1 MEEFMKKTLAILFT
15 IFFIAGSAFAQS
27 EVSALPDEDVK
38 VDLSMKEYVPE
49 NQHLDKEDKAGKVRI
64 QYIPWIHEVRIYY
77 KTLYTTYDSGKA
89 MNAVLGCLEDF
100 LKENKYYHYKYMEK
114 DKERYFKD
122 ARGIRWAEY
131 SSHVK
136 FSR

>member
-1 MEEFMKKTLAILFT
+1 MKKTLAILFT

-64 QYIPWIHEVRIYY
+64 QYIPSPLKKSLSLLFYPYLVLLYS
-77 KTLYTTYDSGKA
+77 KTI
-89 MNAVLGCLEDF
+89 E
-100 LKENKYYHYKYMEK
+100 KEH
-114 DKERYFKD
+114 
-122 ARGIRWAEY
+122 
-131 SSHVK
+131 
-136 FSR
+136 

>member
-38 VDLSMKEYVPE
+38 VE

-64 QYIPWIHEVRIYY
+64 QYIPMVDEVRIYY